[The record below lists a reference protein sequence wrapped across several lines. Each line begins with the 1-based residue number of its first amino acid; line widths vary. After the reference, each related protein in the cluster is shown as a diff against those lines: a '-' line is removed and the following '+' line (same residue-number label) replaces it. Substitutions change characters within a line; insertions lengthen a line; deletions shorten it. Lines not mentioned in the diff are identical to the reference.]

1 MKKRMYLLLTIC
13 LLALNGVAQNSD
25 KISRVLDYRPA
36 PGQHINRLFPTP
48 AMSTSYENALQWAN
62 EKLIDNKAMVGL
74 GSFGGYVIVGF
85 DHPIVN
91 VPGEYDF
98 KTLGNAFTNSSEPGV
113 VMVCQDLNKNG
124 KPDDDEA
131 WYELAGSEYN
141 HAQTIHN
148 YEITY
153 YRPEGKK
160 QNVRWTDNQGGEG
173 TITHIS
179 YATQDYMYP
188 IWIAENSYTLRGTK
202 LADTKFDSNGQG
214 TYWTLKAYDWGY
226 VDNHANNAVI
236 EKNGFKIE
244 WAVDANGTTVHLDYI
259 DFIKI
264 HTGQLQ
270 EAGWLGETSTEVA
283 GVVDLHPNAVTTG
296 INTIKKSIVRYYVAD
311 KIMHFEDSDSF
322 QSVKL
327 FNMQGSE
334 LLLAQKTSQVDLR
347 DLPNGIY
354 IVQIQSNNGDIT
366 TDKIIIK

>member
-48 AMSTSYENALQWAN
+48 AMSTSYESALQWAN

-85 DHPIVN
+85 DHSIVN

-98 KTLGNAFTNSSEPGV
+98 KTLGNSMTGGAEPGV

-188 IWIAENSYTLRGTK
+188 IWIAENSYTLKGSK
-202 LADTKFDSNGQG
+202 LRTNAVQNGSQWSLS
-214 TYWTLKAYDWGY
+214 TFDWGY
-226 VDNHANNAVI
+226 ADNHPNNAAI
-236 EKNGFKIE
+236 DKTGFNID
-244 WAVDANGTTVHLDYI
+244 WAVDANGTAVHLGYI

-264 HTGQLQ
+264 HTGHLQ

-283 GVVDLHPNAVTTG
+283 GVVDLHPNAVITG
-296 INTIKKSIVRYYVAD
+296 ITTPSANNVKISITNNTLQLGNCGNLKELRIYNLQGILLESVRNSNF
-311 KIMHFEDSDSF
+311 I
-322 QSVKL
+322 
-327 FNMQGSE
+327 E
-334 LLLAQKTSQVDLR
+334 LENIA
-347 DLPNGIY
+347 NGIY
-354 IVQIQSNNGDIT
+354 TIKATNTANEQFSN
-366 TDKIIIK
+366 KLIINN

>member
-1 MKKRMYLLLTIC
+1 MNKRTYLLFTIS
-13 LLALNGVAQNSD
+13 LFALSAVAQKSE

-62 EKLIDNKAMVGL
+62 EKLVDNKAMVGL

-85 DHPIVN
+85 DHSIVN

-98 KTLGNAFTNSSEPGV
+98 NVLGNSMAGGAEPGV

-124 KPDDDEA
+124 KPDADEP
-131 WYELAGSEYN
+131 WYELAGSEYK

-173 TITHIS
+173 AITHIS
-179 YATQDYMYP
+179 FASQDYIYP
-188 IWIAENSYTLRGTK
+188 IWIVENSYTLKGSK
-202 LADTKFDSNGQG
+202 LRSNAVQNGSA
-214 TYWTLKAYDWGY
+214 WTLSSFDWGY
-226 VDNHANNAVI
+226 ADNHPNNAAI
-236 EKNGFKIE
+236 DKTGFNID
-244 WAVDANGTTVHLDYI
+244 WAVDANGVAVHLDYI

-264 HTGQLQ
+264 HTGLLQ

-296 INTIKKSIVRYYVAD
+296 TTIPSANNIKISNTNNTLQLSNCGNLKELKIYNLQGMLLGSVRNSNFIELGNIARGVYTIKATNAANEQ
-311 KIMHFEDSDSF
+311 FTN
-322 QSVKL
+322 KL
-327 FNMQGSE
+327 
-334 LLLAQKTSQVDLR
+334 
-347 DLPNGIY
+347 I
-354 IVQIQSNNGDIT
+354 INN
-366 TDKIIIK
+366 